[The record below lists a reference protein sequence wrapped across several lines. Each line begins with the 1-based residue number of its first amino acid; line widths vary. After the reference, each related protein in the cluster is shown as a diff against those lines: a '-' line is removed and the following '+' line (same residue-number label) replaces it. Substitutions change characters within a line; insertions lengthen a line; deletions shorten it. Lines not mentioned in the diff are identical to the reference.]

1 MLLAQLC
8 MADIRQLF
16 ICYKKL
22 FYTIYAG
29 WPEVKKDYVVR
40 SLEREYQ
47 VDKAGAR
54 AALFGHEASME
65 MDTDQAKDDLI
76 AHFGPWSA
84 VRRR

>member
-1 MLLAQLC
+1 MYTLRAAEHGDSRLVNMLLAQLC

-40 SLEREYQ
+40 FLEREY
-47 VDKAGAR
+47 
-54 AALFGHEASME
+54 
-65 MDTDQAKDDLI
+65 
-76 AHFGPWSA
+76 
-84 VRRR
+84 

>member
-1 MLLAQLC
+1 MVNMLLAQLC

-40 SLEREYQ
+40 FLEREY
-47 VDKAGAR
+47 
-54 AALFGHEASME
+54 
-65 MDTDQAKDDLI
+65 
-76 AHFGPWSA
+76 
-84 VRRR
+84 